1 MHALRIQ
8 TGRRVPDAST
18 AYIPAGARRC
28 QGERPAQPSP
38 STMGRLDIGRS
49 PPHWFTA
56 VCNPPCHGSMTMF
69 MRLHD
74 AALYSTAGE
83 HDTVSHAKSHL
94 LLPCI
99 RLCDMSPRTGLSYV
113 YLYVQVL
120 RN

>member
-1 MHALRIQ
+1 
-8 TGRRVPDAST
+8 
-18 AYIPAGARRC
+18 
-28 QGERPAQPSP
+28 
-38 STMGRLDIGRS
+38 
-49 PPHWFTA
+49 
-56 VCNPPCHGSMTMF
+56 MF